1 MPINKLKGVFNKS
14 KPINN
19 QFEDYDEEWDEEESE
34 EWDEEESE
42 DWDEEDDSDEEWD
55 EEESEGSD
63 NLADDY
69 EFQSEEF
76 SEFDEYYDEEDNFDE
91 EAYLEDEYDSD
102 YEYNDDGELVRVRNT
117 VTQSKLEEE
126 REIQEYFKQGLTLD
140 EIETIEYRKA
150 KRQLIKATAEK
161 KEQDRIDFFESFTQ
175 PKTIFGFFGFY
186 LANFAYLFFLSN
198 QFAYSLLLGA
208 IGAWYLTKWF
218 IYKEFQ
224 TDIRER
230 ELHDLEAVATEISF
244 ESQAGKNVYMTL
256 ETILSK
262 DKYRG
267 RVKADL
273 DYTFNT
279 LVTATVLDVTNFETY
294 EFTPFNLFL
303 RNVSIWYTEG
313 VPVKH
318 LFEKAINNINFEL
331 VNRDLLRNNLA
342 KQLKTELVSV
352 GIALAMPAAIRFAA
366 PAQFAIAV
374 GKPIPWAILIT
385 IFYAG
390 QVATVISLKKKALNV
405 AIR

>member
-19 QFEDYDEEWDEEESE
+19 QYEDYDEVWDEEESE
-34 EWDEEESE
+34 EWGDAE
-42 DWDEEDDSDEEWD
+42 DSDEEW

-91 EAYLEDEYDSD
+91 ETFIEEYDSD
-102 YEYNDDGELVRVRNT
+102 YEYNEDGELVRVRNT

-150 KRQLIKATAEK
+150 KRQLIKAEAEK

-186 LANFAYLFFLSN
+186 LANVGYLFFLSN
-198 QFAYSLLLGA
+198 QFAFSLLIGA
-208 IGAWYLTKWF
+208 IGAWFLTKWF
-218 IYKEFQ
+218 IFKEFQ
-224 TDIRER
+224 MDIRER

-256 ETILSK
+256 ESLLAK
-262 DKYRG
+262 EKYRG

-279 LVTATVLDVTNFETY
+279 LVTETVLDVTNFETY

-318 LFEKAINNINFEL
+318 LFEKSINNINFEL

-352 GIALAMPAAIRFAA
+352 GIALAMPAAIRMAA

-374 GKPIPWAILIT
+374 GKPIPWVILIS

-390 QVATVISLKKKALNV
+390 QIATVISLKKKALNV
-405 AIR
+405 SIR

>member
-19 QFEDYDEEWDEEESE
+19 QYEDYDEEWDEEESE
-34 EWDEEESE
+34 EWEDESE
-42 DWDEEDDSDEEWD
+42 DWGDAEDSDEEWD
-55 EEESEGSD
+55 EDESGVTLD
-63 NLADDY
+63 NY
-69 EFQSEEF
+69 NYQSEEF

-91 EAYLEDEYDSD
+91 EAFIEEYDSD
-102 YEYNDDGELVRVRNT
+102 YEYNEDGELVRVRNT

-150 KRQLIKATAEK
+150 KRQLIKAEAEK

-175 PKTIFGFFGFY
+175 PKTILGFFGFY
-186 LANFAYLFFLSN
+186 LANFGYLFYLSN
-198 QFAYSLLLGA
+198 QFAFSLLIGA

-224 TDIRER
+224 MDIRER

-256 ETILSK
+256 ETILAK
-262 DKYRG
+262 EKYRG

-279 LVTATVLDVTNFETY
+279 LVTETVLDVTNFETY

-352 GIALAMPAAIRFAA
+352 GIALAMPAAIRMAA

-374 GKPIPWAILIT
+374 GKPIPWVILIT

-390 QVATVISLKKKALNV
+390 QIATVVSLKKKALNV
-405 AIR
+405 TIR

>member
-19 QFEDYDEEWDEEESE
+19 KYKDYEEEWEDESE
-34 EWDEEESE
+34 EWDEE
-42 DWDEEDDSDEEWD
+42 DSDEEWD

-76 SEFDEYYDEEDNFDE
+76 SEFDEYYDEDDNFDE
-91 EAYLEDEYDSD
+91 EAFIEEYDSD
-102 YEYNDDGELVRVRNT
+102 YEYNEDGELVRVRNT

-150 KRQLIKATAEK
+150 KRQLIKAEAEK

-186 LANFAYLFFLSN
+186 LANFGYLFFLSN
-198 QFAYSLLLGA
+198 QFAFSLLIGA

-224 TDIRER
+224 MDIRER

-262 DKYRG
+262 EKYRG

-279 LVTATVLDVTNFETY
+279 LVTETVLDVTNFETY

-352 GIALAMPAAIRFAA
+352 GIALAMPAAVRLAA

-374 GKPIPWAILIT
+374 GKPIPWVILIS

-390 QVATVISLKKKALNV
+390 QIATVISLKKKALNV
-405 AIR
+405 SIR

>member
-1 MPINKLKGVFNKS
+1 MPFKKLKGALRKGKKEEYYEDEWDDS
-14 KPINN
+14 EEYDDDWYEDDS
-19 QFEDYDEEWDEEESE
+19 EDYDEWDESEEYDEWDE
-34 EWDEEESE
+34 DDSE
-42 DWDEEDDSDEEWD
+42 DWDV
-55 EEESEGSD
+55 
-63 NLADDY
+63 DDY
-69 EFQSEEF
+69 EYQSEEF
-76 SEFDEYYDEEDNFDE
+76 SEFDDYYDEDDNFNE
-91 EAYLEDEYDSD
+91 EAYLDDEYDSD
-102 YEYNDDGELVRVRNT
+102 YEYNEDGELVRVRNT

-150 KRQLIKATAEK
+150 KRQQIKANAEK
-161 KEQDRIDFFESFTQ
+161 QEQDRIDFFESFTQ

-186 LANFAYLFFLSN
+186 LANFGYLYYLSN
-198 QFAYSLLLGA
+198 QLAFSLLIGA

-230 ELHDLEAVATEISF
+230 ELHDLEALATEISF

-256 ETILSK
+256 ETILEK

-273 DYTFNT
+273 KYTFNT
-279 LVTATVLDVTNFETY
+279 LVTETVLDVTNFETY

-331 VNRDLLRNNLA
+331 VNRDLLRSNLA
-342 KQLKTELVSV
+342 KQLRTELVSM
-352 GIALAMPAAIRFAA
+352 GIALAMPAAVRMAA

-374 GKPIPWAILIT
+374 GKPIPWVILIT

-390 QVATVISLKKKALNV
+390 QVATAVSLKKKSLNIS
-405 AIR
+405 IR

>member
-19 QFEDYDEEWDEEESE
+19 QYEDYDEVWDEEESE
-34 EWDEEESE
+34 EWGDAE
-42 DWDEEDDSDEEWD
+42 DSDEEW

-91 EAYLEDEYDSD
+91 ETFIEEYDSD
-102 YEYNDDGELVRVRNT
+102 YEYNEDGELVRVRNT

-150 KRQLIKATAEK
+150 KRQLIKAEAEK

-186 LANFAYLFFLSN
+186 LANFGYLFFLSN
-198 QFAYSLLLGA
+198 QFAFSLLIGA
-208 IGAWYLTKWF
+208 IGAWFLTKWF
-218 IYKEFQ
+218 IFKEFQ
-224 TDIRER
+224 MDIRER

-256 ETILSK
+256 ESLLAK
-262 DKYRG
+262 EKYRG

-279 LVTATVLDVTNFETY
+279 LVTETVLDVTNFETY

-318 LFEKAINNINFEL
+318 LFEKSINNINFEL

-352 GIALAMPAAIRFAA
+352 GIALAMPAAIRMAA

-374 GKPIPWAILIT
+374 GKPIPWAILIS

-390 QVATVISLKKKALNV
+390 QIATVISLKKKALNV
-405 AIR
+405 SIR

>member
-1 MPINKLKGVFNKS
+1 MPFKKLKGALKKGKQDEFYE
-14 KPINN
+14 
-19 QFEDYDEEWDEEESE
+19 EDWDESE
-34 EWDEEESE
+34 EWDESDESE
-42 DWDEEDDSDEEWD
+42 DWDESDESED
-55 EEESEGSD
+55 SEESGD
-63 NLADDY
+63 WDVDDY

-76 SEFDEYYDEEDNFDE
+76 SEFDDYYDEDDNFNE
-91 EAYLEDEYDSD
+91 EAYLDDEYDSD

-126 REIQEYFKQGLTLD
+126 REIQEYFKQGLTLE

-150 KRQLIKATAEK
+150 KRQLIKASAEK
-161 KEQDRIDFFESFTQ
+161 QEQDRIDFFESFTQ

-186 LANFAYLFFLSN
+186 IVNFGYLYFLSN
-198 QFAYSLLLGA
+198 QLAFSLLVSV
-208 IGAWYLTKWF
+208 IGSWYLTKWF

-256 ETILSK
+256 ETILAK
-262 DKYRG
+262 EKYRG

-273 DYTFNT
+273 KYTFNT
-279 LVTATVLDVTNFETY
+279 LVTETVLDVTNFETY

-342 KQLKTELVSV
+342 KQLRTELVSL

-366 PAQFAIAV
+366 ADQFAIAA
-374 GKPIPWAILIT
+374 GKPIPWVILIT

-390 QVATVISLKKKALNV
+390 QIATAVSLKKKSLNIS
-405 AIR
+405 IR